1 MNRVLAELSVPR
13 PDRHLHL
20 LQYAPRSGG
29 QPRVFGAVWMDQQRL
44 RWASPLVHWLDGF
57 FNPQPFMVRFQDA
70 IHEVALFEEAIV
82 WLDAVCYAAAGPSE
96 VQQACLGPLDW
107 GLSCFEYSELS
118 RTGTDLAGLLGEHPD
133 PAILSPELQTA
144 CVIASLEHLVKGHR
158 LFASTALEPVHGE
171 PFECARLHCPGIG
184 ASGSASIHRRAT
196 ATQWPEPAGARSPA
210 RSSRQSGPVSVGSA
224 PPAGPNAGRFDGSR
238 HRDGLVVRCHG
249 GRAASTHGPL
259 NTT

>member
-1 MNRVLAELSVPR
+1 MNPVLAELSVPR

-44 RWASPLVHWLDGF
+44 RWASPLVHWLDGV

-158 LFASTALEPVHGE
+158 LFASTALELVHGQ
-171 PFECARLHCPGIG
+171 PFECARLHLPGNRCIRVSIDPQ
-184 ASGSASIHRRAT
+184 AEPRDAVARAKLEHDRLLDRAGSQDRSLLVLPRLRAPT
-196 ATQWPEPAGARSPA
+196 PT
-210 RSSRQSGPVSVGSA
+210 
-224 PPAGPNAGRFDGSR
+224 
-238 HRDGLVVRCHG
+238 
-249 GRAASTHGPL
+249 ASTDRVTVTGL
-259 NTT
+259 SFDAMVAGLLQLMAR